1 MKAGTMVS
9 FGSLSLRTSQCVLCA
24 ALLLF
29 LPLEDTR
36 AISAQALYEHAWQL
50 FLHGDLAGS
59 QQEAAHAY
67 LRFLRSDPAS
77 ASGFL
82 LLEANS
88 LVWSGMYE
96 NGLRALS
103 SRTVTPYT
111 PGQLILRLTIEGT
124 AL

>member
-1 MKAGTMVS
+1 MKAGSMVS
-9 FGSLSLRTSQCVLCA
+9 FGGLRLRASQFVLCA
-24 ALLLF
+24 ALLLS

-36 AISAQALYEHAWQL
+36 PVSAQAMYDHASQL

-59 QQEAAHAY
+59 QQEAARGY
-67 LRFLRSDPAS
+67 RRFLRSDPAS

-82 LLEANS
+82 LLEANA